1 MLLILN
7 NSFYVLY
14 FKFYILIMHFLIHQW
29 YFISF
34 LIVSLV
40 PFISNLD
47 SSSNLTIF
55 IIPYISS
62 FEIINAI
69 VPDPLFF

>member
-29 YFISF
+29 YF
-34 LIVSLV
+34 IVSLV

-69 VPDPLFF
+69 VPDPLIFLNFE